1 MKSKMNIKSIVILA
15 AVSLISL
22 FFINMSFAV
31 NTGKITVETANLR
44 ETTDEESKIL
54 EQLSMDKEVEII
66 EKVEN
71 WYKVKANGIT
81 GYIRE
86 DLLDV
91 KEEANQTQ
99 NQNVSENQTTEN
111 PVSQEEPKQEETKP
125 TETTNLDPNK
135 RYVTENIKL
144 KIVPLINA
152 TDIIEVKKDEEVTII
167 EELNDWVCIETGATK
182 GWIRKEKLSEN
193 KTTESKPTQ
202 ETTPEEPTSTPSVQ
216 TQAVNKT
223 LYIKNASVNVRKEA
237 TTASEVVT
245 TLTINTSVNVTEELS
260 NGWSKVKVNDTEGYI
275 LSSLLTTEKQATS
288 RSQTARQSNNQ
299 TTTQSTTNTSA
310 GGDTS
315 KAQTT
320 TSTAPATPVA
330 PEKGATV
337 VETAKKYLGCKYVY
351 GGTTPSGFDCSGFT
365 SYVYKLHGISLSRTS
380 QAQFKNGVAVAKN
393 NLQPGDL
400 VFFYKGIS
408 HVGIYIGGGN
418 FIHASNSRTGVII
431 SSLSSGYY
439 SSNYAGARR
448 VL

>member
-22 FFINMSFAV
+22 FFINMSFAA

-44 ETTDEESKIL
+44 ETADEESKIL

-66 EKVEN
+66 EKVGN

-91 KEEANQTQ
+91 KEISNQTE
-99 NQNVSENQTTEN
+99 NQNTQENQTTVEPEN
-111 PVSQEEPKQEETKP
+111 QEEPKQEDTTP
-125 TETTNLDPNK
+125 TEQTNTESNK
-135 RYVTENIKL
+135 RYVTEDVKL
-144 KIVPLINA
+144 KIVPVINA
-152 TDIIEVKKDEEVTII
+152 TDIIEVKKDAEVTII
-167 EELNDWVCIETGATK
+167 EEINDWVCIETETTK
-182 GWIRKEKLSEN
+182 GWIRKEKLAEN
-193 KTTESKPTQ
+193 KVSEQ
-202 ETTPEEPTSTPSVQ
+202 ETTPEQTPDNTNTQ

-223 LYIKNASVNVRKEA
+223 LYIKNTSVNVRQQSN
-237 TTASEVVT
+237 TSSEVVT
-245 TLTINTSVNVTEELS
+245 TLTMNTSVNVTEELS
-260 NGWSKVKVNDTEGYI
+260 NGWSKVKVNGVEGYI
-275 LSSLLTTEKQATS
+275 LSSLLSTEKQATS
-288 RSQTARQSNNQ
+288 RSQTTPRQANNKTI
-299 TTTQSTTNTSA
+299 TTSTTATTSNTTA
-310 GGDTS
+310 
-315 KAQTT
+315 KVA
-320 TSTAPATPVA
+320 TSTAPAA
-330 PEKGATV
+330 PGKASTV
-337 VETAKKYLGCKYVY
+337 VETAKQYIGYKYVY

-380 QAQFKNGVAVAKN
+380 QAQFKNGVAVAKS

-408 HVGIYIGGGN
+408 HVGIYIGGGK

-431 SSLSSGYY
+431 STLSSGHY
-439 SSNYAGARR
+439 SNNYAGARR